1 MNSRIVLL
9 IAVLGFVAY
18 AKGSPASSS
27 GAPRDAARS
36 FMTEYRA
43 GLKASFIEASKRVAS
58 GETKTDREL
67 FEFLRPQTEK
77 ARKSAQVAFDAMCEK
92 EIPESFVGSEKK
104 VSSVL
109 SSIAGGF

>member
-1 MNSRIVLL
+1 MNSRAVIL
-9 IAVLGFVAY
+9 IAVLGFVVY
-18 AKGSPASSS
+18 AKGSPASSQ

-36 FMTEYRA
+36 FVTEYRA
-43 GLKASFIEASKRVAS
+43 GLKASFLEASKRVAS

-67 FEFLRPQTEK
+67 FEFLRPQTEN
-77 ARKSAQVAFDAMCEK
+77 ARKAAQVSFDAMCEK
-92 EIPESFVGSEKK
+92 EIPESFAGLEKK